1 MNAYSERRLELNGVE
16 IALYEAGQGQPL
28 LFLHGAGTLTG
39 FDSLL
44 PLADHFRLI
53 VPHHP
58 GFGNSADDGA
68 ITSVHDY
75 ERHYLD
81 LLDRLEIGDLT
92 LVGHS
97 MGGWI
102 AATLAISQGPRIS
115 ELVLAAPWGLNVP
128 EHPTVDSFS
137 IPDAEFPQYLSADL
151 SVFAGKAPDPPTP
164 EFLADRYRE
173 QTSAARVLWR
183 HTYDPSL
190 ARWLHRVRAPT
201 LLLWGALDRVIPV
214 GQLPV
219 WQGLLRNADELIL
232 PGVGHLLF
240 DESERS
246 TAAIVEHAQG
256 RLARA
261 GASAVS

>member
-1 MNAYSERRLELNGVE
+1 MNAYSERRLDCNGIE
-16 IALYEAGQGQPL
+16 IALYEAGQGEPL
-28 LFLHGAGTLTG
+28 LFLHGGGTMTG

-44 PLADHFRLI
+44 PIAEHFRLI

-58 GFGNSADDGA
+58 GFGASADDPS
-68 ITSVHDY
+68 IRSVHDY

-81 LLDRLEIGDLT
+81 LLDLLEIANFR

-102 AATLAISQGPRIS
+102 AATLAISQGSRIS
-115 ELVLAAPWGLNVP
+115 DLVLAAPWGLNVP
-128 EHPTVDSFS
+128 EHPTVDPFS
-137 IPDAEFPQYLSADL
+137 IPDAEMAGYLTADL

-173 QTSAARVLWR
+173 LTSAARVLWQ

-190 ARWLHRVRAPT
+190 ARWLHRIQAPT

-219 WQGLLRNADELIL
+219 WRSLLPHSDELIL

-240 DESERS
+240 DESAQAS
-246 TAAIVEHAQG
+246 AAIVEHSQH
-256 RLARA
+256 RVA
-261 GASAVS
+261 G

>member
-1 MNAYSERRLELNGVE
+1 MTTYSERRLELNGVE
-16 IALYEAGQGQPL
+16 IALYEAGQGEPL

-44 PLADHFRLI
+44 PLAEHFRLI

-58 GFGNSADDGA
+58 GFGNSADDVA

-81 LLDRLEIGDLT
+81 LLDVLEIGSFT

-102 AATLAISQGPRIS
+102 AATLAISQGSRIS

-137 IPDAEFPQYLSADL
+137 IPDAEFAGYLTADP

-183 HTYDPSL
+183 HTYDPGL
-190 ARWLHRVRAPT
+190 ARWLHRIQAPT

-214 GQLPV
+214 GQLAV
-219 WQGLLRNADELIL
+219 WRALLADADELIL

-246 TAAIVEHAQG
+246 TAAIVERAQG
-256 RLARA
+256 GVARA
-261 GASAVS
+261 GAAAG